1 MEGNLHQLLD
11 IDYFKGA
18 NPLSLDSTKAPQQH
32 ATRLLKHMLLAIEHL
47 DKYGLQHGN
56 IKPSNILYNT
66 CVEGPGI
73 YDYKLSDFSIA
84 RPDEHVDSQQLR
96 STFYMA
102 PELARNQNRELHK
115 TSDVFSLYMIMAVV
129 LKVNNIH
136 VHAEAERQKEIRRM
150 PNAESWRRVT
160 WKTNIGPADVRMSE
174 EQRLQIIGDLGE
186 IQGVDAR
193 MGLMDPETRIWAF
206 TLREQLWYKLKVGCH
221 SCELQD
227 ERNDARPHSLPTR
240 THQT

>member
-32 ATRLLKHMLLAIEHL
+32 ATRLFKHMLLAIEHL
-47 DKYGLQHGN
+47 DKYGIKHGN

-73 YDYKLSDFSIA
+73 YDYKLSEFGIA
-84 RPDEHVDSQQLR
+84 KPDEHVDSQQLR

-102 PELARNQNRELHK
+102 PELARNQNRELHRN
-115 TSDVFSLYMIMAVV
+115 SDVFSLYMIMAVV

-150 PNAESWRRVT
+150 PDARSWRSVT
-160 WKTNIGPADVRMSE
+160 WKTNINPADVRMSE
-174 EQRLQIIGDLGE
+174 EQRLQIISDLGA
-186 IQGVDAR
+186 IPGVDGR
-193 MGLMDPETRIWAF
+193 MGLMDPETRIPAS
-206 TLREQLWYKLKVGCH
+206 TLREELWYQLKVGCR

-227 ERNDARPHSLPTR
+227 ERNNARPGRLPTR
-240 THQT
+240 ARQT